1 MAEIIRSAIIG
12 ETVTQI
18 FSGITNRKD
27 DDKSDEATGGSGLQ
41 RLEMA
46 HIKMEAAL
54 EMSDKWQITDVSLL
68 HWRKKLKC
76 AAQDCNDA
84 ARRCWELSLE
94 EDEADQVL
102 RKSSL
107 ATRIA
112 HATKSFVSSFIGCEG
127 DHYSG
132 SIAAAVRRFER
143 FADGATE
150 FIQCVQLGGTPRQP
164 LFFDPLIRHIFT
176 GKTLRYMVMH
186 PGGQYQYFGIR
197 PMAFE
202 ERGLEAMLS
211 FIHEDFKVPKNSFRL
226 GFMLRLSESTDIIG
240 TTVKCLRLVT
250 PHFKSTADAVIKDI
264 IQLPTQ
270 DFSSLPP
277 EAESTNMEHWN
288 HIHKTFTGWF
298 RPDPLCCQGYKQEVM
313 PSHVGNCGNKVRLS
327 SIFPEPVCEVFLQ
340 RQISLLDYKNLQGST
355 AGYDVSSLENTPL
368 LKLGILFMPHD
379 SLENPKSTGEGS
391 AIEVIDGEKQHLT
404 HANVHPDQLDEI
416 LLPKAIDYLHHNT
429 ETATYQ
435 IVWRSNHGS
444 AHLCVEKTSTT
455 RIPRAH
461 RAAIRQG
468 RNKNSKTLRQMRQE
482 QMRKVQWM
490 QVAKDFLK
498 LWVVRSSE
506 RLQSTFT
513 SWLKQ

>member
-12 ETVTQI
+12 ETVSQI
-18 FSGITNRKD
+18 FSGITNGKD
-27 DDKSDEATGGSGLQ
+27 DDKSDEASGGGGLE

-68 HWRKKLKC
+68 HWKKLKS

-94 EDEADQVL
+94 EDEAEQVL
-102 RKSSL
+102 RKSSF

-112 HATKSFVSSFIGCEG
+112 HATKAFVTSFIGCEG
-127 DHYSG
+127 DHCSG
-132 SIAAAVRRFER
+132 SITAAVRRFER

-150 FIQCVQLGGTPRQP
+150 FIRCVQLGGTPRQP

-186 PGGQYQYFGIR
+186 TGGQYQYFGIR

-211 FIHEDFKVPKNSFRL
+211 FIYEDFKVPKNSFRL

-250 PHFKSTADAVIKDI
+250 PHFKSTADAVIKGI

-270 DFSSLPP
+270 DFSCLPP
-277 EAESTNMEHWN
+277 EAESTNMQHWN
-288 HIHKTFTGWF
+288 QIHKTFTGWF
-298 RPDPLCCQGYKQEVM
+298 RPDPLCCQGYKQEVV

-327 SIFPEPVCEVFLQ
+327 SILGEPVCEVFLQ
-340 RQISLLDYKNLQGST
+340 RQISLLDYKNLQRST
-355 AGYDVSSLENTPL
+355 AGYDVSSLENTP
-368 LKLGILFMPHD
+368 ILFMPHD

-404 HANVHPDQLDEI
+404 HANVHPHQLDEI

-444 AHLCVEKTSTT
+444 AHLCAEKTSTA
-455 RIPRAH
+455 RISRAR
-461 RAAIRQG
+461 RAATRQG
-468 RNKNSKTLRQMRQE
+468 RNKSSKTLCQMHQE

-498 LWVVRSSE
+498 L
-506 RLQSTFT
+506 
-513 SWLKQ
+513 

>member
-1 MAEIIRSAIIG
+1 MAKIISSAIVG
-12 ETVTQI
+12 ETISQI
-18 FSGITNRKD
+18 FSGITNRED
-27 DDKSDEATGGSGLQ
+27 EDKSDEATGGGGLE

-76 AAQDCNDA
+76 AAQECNDV

-94 EDEADQVL
+94 EDEAEQVL
-102 RKSSL
+102 SKSSF
-107 ATRIA
+107 AIRVA
-112 HATKSFVSSFIGCEG
+112 HATKAFVSSFIGCEG
-127 DHYSG
+127 DHCSG
-132 SIAAAVRRFER
+132 SIAAAIRRFER

-211 FIHEDFKVPKNSFRL
+211 FIYEDFKVPKNSFRL

-240 TTVKCLRLVT
+240 TTVKCLQLVT
-250 PHFKSTADAVIKDI
+250 PHFKSTADAVIKGI

-270 DFSSLPP
+270 DFSCLPP
-277 EAESTNMEHWN
+277 EAESANMEHWN
-288 HIHKTFTGWF
+288 QIHKTFTGWF
-298 RPDPLCCQGYKQEVM
+298 RPDPLCCQGYKQEVV

-355 AGYDVSSLENTPL
+355 AGYDFSSLENTPL

-444 AHLCVEKTSTT
+444 AHLCVEKTRTT
-455 RIPRAH
+455 RIPRA
-461 RAAIRQG
+461 RKAATRQG
-468 RNKNSKTLRQMRQE
+468 RNKNSKTLRQMKQE

>member
-1 MAEIIRSAIIG
+1 MAEIIKSAIIG

-27 DDKSDEATGGSGLQ
+27 DDKSDEAIGGSGLE

-54 EMSDKWQITDVSLL
+54 EMSNKWQITDVSLI

-94 EDEADQVL
+94 EDEAEQVL
-102 RKSSL
+102 SKSSF
-107 ATRIA
+107 ATRVA
-112 HATKSFVSSFIGCEG
+112 HAAKAFVSSFIGCEG
-127 DHYSG
+127 DHCSR
-132 SIAAAVRRFER
+132 SIAAAVQRFER

-164 LFFDPLIRHIFT
+164 LFDPLIRHIFK
-176 GKTLRYMVMH
+176 GKTLWYMVMH

-211 FIHEDFKVPKNSFRL
+211 FIYEHFKVPKNSFRL
-226 GFMLRLSESTDIIG
+226 GFMLRLSESIDIFG
-240 TTVKCLRLVT
+240 TTVKCLR
-250 PHFKSTADAVIKDI
+250 
-264 IQLPTQ
+264 
-270 DFSSLPP
+270 
-277 EAESTNMEHWN
+277 
-288 HIHKTFTGWF
+288 
-298 RPDPLCCQGYKQEVM
+298 
-313 PSHVGNCGNKVRLS
+313 
-327 SIFPEPVCEVFLQ
+327 

-355 AGYDVSSLENTPL
+355 AGYDFSSLENTPL

-468 RNKNSKTLRQMRQE
+468 RNKNSKALRRMRQE